1 MPSYKLLIEYDGT
14 NLVGWQRQAQGYSVQ
29 GLLED
34 AVQQFAH
41 EKVIV
46 WGAGRTDAGV
56 HALGQVAHLGLI
68 KDWTPFRLQQALNHY
83 VRDYNIAV
91 LNVEKVAQDFH
102 ARFSALHR
110 SYNYKIVNRY
120 APLAIEKNR
129 VWRIPQPL
137 DIQIM
142 QQAAKL
148 LLGTHNFSSF
158 RAQEC
163 QAQSPVKT
171 LDCLTIHHQNQTIE
185 IYTKARSFLHHQVR
199 NMVGALTWV
208 GLHHWTFDQFEHAFL
223 QRDRRHGAPTAPA
236 CGLYFLEAAYP
247 DMVVE

>member
-1 MPSYKLLIEYDGT
+1 MPRYKLLIEYDGT

-34 AVQQFAH
+34 AVQHFAR
-41 EKVIV
+41 EKVTV
-46 WGAGRTDAGV
+46 CGAGRTDAGV
-56 HALGQVAHLGLI
+56 HALGQVAHLDII
-68 KDWTPFRLQQALNHY
+68 KDWTPFRLQQALNHFT
-83 VRDYNIAV
+83 RDYNVAV
-91 LNVEKVAQDFH
+91 LHVVKVDQDFH

-110 SYNYKIVNRY
+110 SYVYRIVNRY
-120 APLAIEKNR
+120 APLAIDANR

-137 DIQIM
+137 DIDTM
-142 QQAAKL
+142 QRAAHM
-148 LLGTHNFSSF
+148 LLGTHDFSSF

-171 LDCLTIHHQNQTIE
+171 LDCLDIHHQNHTLE
-185 IYTKARSFLHHQVR
+185 IYVKARSFLHHQVR
-199 NMVGALTWV
+199 NMVGALSWV
-208 GLHHWTFDQFEHAFL
+208 GLHHWTLDQFTDAFL

-247 DMVVE
+247 G